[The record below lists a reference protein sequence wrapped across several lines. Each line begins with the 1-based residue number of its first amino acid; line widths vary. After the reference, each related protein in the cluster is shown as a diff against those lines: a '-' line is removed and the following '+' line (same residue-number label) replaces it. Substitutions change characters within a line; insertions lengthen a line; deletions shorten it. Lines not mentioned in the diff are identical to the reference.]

1 MAARRGL
8 YLLSL
13 LWALGLLLGGRG
25 MAVACE
31 IGRKAAGWASTVAEP
46 ASAFG
51 RLRSPKNKS
60 PLSKYFSV
68 HYREIH
74 LKL

>member
-13 LWALGLLLGGRG
+13 LWALGLLLGGSG

-31 IGRKAAGWASTVAEP
+31 NWEEGGRMGVYGGGAGV
-46 ASAFG
+46 G
-51 RLRSPKNKS
+51 LRVYGP
-60 PLSKYFSV
+60 
-68 HYREIH
+68 
-74 LKL
+74 

>member
-13 LWALGLLLGGRG
+13 LWALGLLRGGSG

-31 IGRKAAGWASTVAEP
+31 TWKEGGRMGAYGGGAGVGLRVSTVLEE
-46 ASAFG
+46 
-51 RLRSPKNKS
+51 NKA
-60 PLSKYFSV
+60 PRKYV
-68 HYREIH
+68 DAQP
-74 LKL
+74 